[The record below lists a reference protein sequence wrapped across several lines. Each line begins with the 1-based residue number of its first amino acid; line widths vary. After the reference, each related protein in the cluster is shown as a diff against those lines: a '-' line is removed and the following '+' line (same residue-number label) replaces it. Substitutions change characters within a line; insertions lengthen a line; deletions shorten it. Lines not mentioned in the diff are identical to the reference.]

1 MIITS
6 INIFASL
13 CVINNITYQCGCYT
27 AAFCMYNFLQLTDKN
42 SFLFYDIMDDNLL
55 FELGELEVSAIA
67 IAISIAIACVDAI
80 I

>member
-13 CVINNITYQCGCYT
+13 CVLNNITYQCGCDT
-27 AAFCMYNFLQLTDKN
+27 AVFCMYNLLQLTDKN

-55 FELGELEVSAIA
+55 FELGQLEVSAIA
-67 IAISIAIACVDAI
+67 IAIACVDAI